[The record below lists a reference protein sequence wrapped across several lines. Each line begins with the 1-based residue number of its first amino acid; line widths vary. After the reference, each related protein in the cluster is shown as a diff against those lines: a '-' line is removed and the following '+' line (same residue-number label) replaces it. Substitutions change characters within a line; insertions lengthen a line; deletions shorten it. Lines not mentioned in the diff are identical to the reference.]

1 MNTEIALDTSVVIQ
15 IFDNDPVV
23 KRHFRNVETVW
34 MPVPVIAEIAVGFS
48 DTSPHPSQQSD
59 FEIFISLMKIIDCTS
74 DVAMKYGAIRRF
86 LRSKGSMIPINDIWI
101 AACCIV
107 AGKPLAT
114 LDEHFLRVPDL
125 TVEMW

>member
-1 MNTEIALDTSVVIQ
+1 MSTEIALDTSVVIQ

-23 KRHFRNVETVW
+23 KERFRNVETVW

-48 DTSPHPSQQSD
+48 DTGPLPSQQSD
-59 FEIFISLMKIIDCTS
+59 FEIFLSSMKVIECTS
-74 DVAMKYGAIRRF
+74 DVAMKYGAIHRF

-107 AGKPLAT
+107 SGKPLAT
-114 LDEHFLRVPDL
+114 RDAHFQKVPGL
-125 TVEMW
+125 SVEMW